1 MGKLSVLVL
10 LIVQAFY
17 FSTQVSAVTFS
28 DLNGSNGISSPELS
42 KKQGISIIRIDV
54 PWSEIESVKGIMIIQ
69 NMIMKLL
76 GPKN

>member
-42 KKQGISIIRIDV
+42 KKKRD
-54 PWSEIESVKGIMIIQ
+54 
-69 NMIMKLL
+69 
-76 GPKN
+76 